1 MSWPGSEWNEL
12 TLTAKD
18 LLMRFSKALE
28 NDGIILL
35 DGAIGTEL
43 DKRGLMGRAGN
54 NLDAPE
60 AVLEIQREYA
70 ACGCDALTTNTL
82 TMNRIY
88 IETHNLG
95 ISVQDVNKAGVELAR
110 QAAGKERYVLGNL
123 SSTGQLLEPYG
134 TYKESKFYE
143 AFKEQA
149 GILAESGVD
158 GFIIETMFDL
168 REALCAL
175 RACKENFSL
184 PVIVSIAFM
193 TEEKGG
199 RTIMGDSAEQCARS
213 LTDAGADV
221 VGTNCGDLDPA
232 QMAVVVSFIKSAT
245 PRPVL
250 AQPNAGKPRL
260 VDDKTLFEMAPASF
274 ATGIAEC
281 LRAGAR
287 LVGGC
292 CGTSPEHIRAV
303 AGMLEQ
309 K

>member
-1 MSWPGSEWNEL
+1 MQ
-12 TLTAKD
+12 
-18 LLMRFSKALE
+18 FSKVLE
-28 NDGIILL
+28 SDRIILL

-60 AVLEIQREYA
+60 TVLEIQREYA

-82 TMNRIY
+82 TMNRIF
-88 IETHNLG
+88 IETHDLG
-95 ISVQDVNKAGVELAR
+95 VFVRDVNKAGAELAR
-110 QAAGKERYVLGNL
+110 KAVGKERYVLGDI

-134 TYKESKFYE
+134 TYKESKFYD

-158 GFIIETMFDL
+158 GFIIETVFDL

-184 PVIVSIAFM
+184 PVIVSIAFK

-199 RTIMGDSAEQCARS
+199 RTMMGDSAEQCAKS

-221 VGTNCGDLDPA
+221 IGANCGDLDPA
-232 QMAVVVSFIKSAT
+232 QMAVVIYFLKSAT
-245 PRPVL
+245 TLPVL
-250 AQPNAGKPRL
+250 AQPNAGRPKL
-260 VDDKTLFEMAPASF
+260 VEGKTVFEMAPASF
-274 ATGIAEC
+274 AAGIAEC
-281 LRAGAR
+281 LGAGAR

-303 AGMLEQ
+303 TDVLKQ

>member
-1 MSWPGSEWNEL
+1 MSWLNSEWNEF
-12 TLTAKD
+12 TLVAKG
-18 LLMRFSKALE
+18 LLMRFSDALG

-43 DKRGLMGRAGN
+43 DKRGLMGRASN
-54 NLDAPE
+54 NFDAPDT
-60 AVLEIQREYA
+60 VLEIQREYVE
-70 ACGCDALTTNTL
+70 CGCDALTTNTL

-95 ISVQDVNKAGVELAR
+95 ISVQDVNKAGVEIAR

-123 SSTGQLLEPYG
+123 SSTGQLLEPCG
-134 TYKESKFYE
+134 TYKESQFFE
-143 AFKEQA
+143 AFREQA
-149 GILAESGVD
+149 GLLAESGID
-158 GFIIETMFDL
+158 GFIIGTMFDL

-175 RACKENFSL
+175 RACKENLSL
-184 PVIVSIAFM
+184 PVIVSLAFS

-199 RTIMGDSAEQCARS
+199 RTMMGDSAEQCAKS

-221 VGTNCGDLDPA
+221 VGANCGDLDPT
-232 QMAVVVSFIKSAT
+232 QMAVVVSYLKSAT
-245 PRPVL
+245 SLPVL
-250 AQPNAGKPRL
+250 AQPNAGRPKL
-260 VDDKTLFEMAPASF
+260 VGDKTVFEMAPVQF
-274 ATGIAEC
+274 ADGITEC

-303 AGMLEQ
+303 AEMLKKQ
-309 K
+309 

>member
-1 MSWPGSEWNEL
+1 ML
-12 TLTAKD
+12 
-18 LLMRFSKALE
+18 FSKALE

-43 DKRGLMGRAGN
+43 DKRGLMGRASN

-60 AVLEIQREYA
+60 AVLDIQREYA
-70 ACGCDALTTNTL
+70 ACGCHALTTNTL

-88 IETHNLG
+88 VETHNLDV
-95 ISVQDVNKAGVELAR
+95 SVRDVNKAGAELAR

-134 TYKESKFYE
+134 TYKEAQFYD
-143 AFKEQA
+143 AFREQA

-158 GFIIETMFDL
+158 GFIVETMFDL
-168 REALCAL
+168 REAMCAL
-175 RACKENFSL
+175 HACKENFSL
-184 PVIVSIAFM
+184 PVIVSIAF
-193 TEEKGG
+193 TTQEKGG
-199 RTIMGDSAEQCARS
+199 RTMMGDSAERCARS

-221 VGTNCGDLDPA
+221 IGANCGSLDPA
-232 QMAVVVSFIKSAT
+232 QMAVVVSLLKSAA
-245 PRPVL
+245 RLPVL
-250 AQPNAGKPRL
+250 AQPNAGRPKL
-260 VDDKTLFEMAPASF
+260 VGDKTVFEMVPASF
-274 ATGIAEC
+274 AAGIAEC
-281 LRAGAR
+281 LRAGAK

-303 AGMLEQ
+303 AGILNQ

>member
-1 MSWPGSEWNEL
+1 MQ
-12 TLTAKD
+12 
-18 LLMRFSKALE
+18 FSKALE
-28 NDGIILL
+28 NDGTILL

-43 DKRGLMGRAGN
+43 DKRGIMGRASN
-54 NLDAPE
+54 NLDAPQ
-60 AVLEIQREYA
+60 AVLDIQREYA

-82 TMNRIY
+82 TMNRIF

-95 ISVQDVNKAGVELAR
+95 VSVRDVNKAGAELAR
-110 QAAGKERYVLGNL
+110 QAAGKDRFVLGNI

-134 TYKESKFYE
+134 TYKEAQFYD
-143 AFKEQA
+143 AFREQA

-184 PVIVSIAFM
+184 PVIFSIAFT

-199 RTIMGDSAEQCARS
+199 RTMMGDSAEKCAKS

-221 VGTNCGDLDPA
+221 IGANCGDLDPA
-232 QMAVVVSFIKSAT
+232 QMAVIISFLKSAT
-245 PRPVL
+245 TLPVL
-250 AQPNAGKPRL
+250 AQPNAGRPKL
-260 VDDKTLFEMAPASF
+260 IGDKTVFEMAPESF
-274 ATGIAEC
+274 AAGIAEC
-281 LRAGAR
+281 LHAGAK

-303 AGMLEQ
+303 AGLLE
-309 K
+309 KR

>member
-1 MSWPGSEWNEL
+1 LNE
-12 TLTAKD
+12 LTAKD

-28 NDGIILL
+28 NDGTILL

-43 DKRGLMGRAGN
+43 DKRGLMGRASN

-60 AVLEIQREYA
+60 VVLEIQREYA

-95 ISVQDVNKAGVELAR
+95 VSVRDVNKAGAELAR
-110 QAAGKERYVLGNL
+110 QAAGKDRYVLGNI

-134 TYKESKFYE
+134 TYKELQFFD
-143 AFKEQA
+143 AFREQA

-168 REALCAL
+168 REAMCAL

-184 PVIVSIAFM
+184 PVIVSIAFT

-199 RTIMGDSAEQCARS
+199 RTMMGDSAEQCAKS

-221 VGTNCGDLDPA
+221 IGANCGSLDPA
-232 QMAVVVSFIKSAT
+232 QMAVVVSLLKSAT
-245 PRPVL
+245 RLPVL
-250 AQPNAGKPRL
+250 AQPNAGRPKL
-260 VDDKTLFEMAPASF
+260 IGDKTAFEMAPASF
-274 ATGIAEC
+274 AAGIAEC
-281 LRAGAR
+281 LGAGAR

-303 AGMLEQ
+303 TDVLKQ